1 MQLFYQLLVFRFLS
15 GSDLFHRVAL
25 LSRTSRKMISNQLL
39 LNQKR
44 VLTLVTA
51 IGIELVLPAR
61 DSFVYAMSFVTALE
75 IKLE

>member
-1 MQLFYQLLVFRFLS
+1 
-15 GSDLFHRVAL
+15 
-25 LSRTSRKMISNQLL
+25 MISNQLL